1 MIQRRKEKI
10 LVIQLRQ
17 LGDILL
23 TTPILREIKLAEPQ
37 VELTF
42 LSHSMGKMVL
52 DGNPYVDR
60 HLIYSEKM
68 SLGEELKLIKAIRGL
83 KFDLVLDFMFNPK
96 SCVYVSLS
104 GAHRK
109 VSFESSRSMF
119 FDQLVP
125 RGGGAY
131 IVDEK
136 FRLLRA
142 IGVSPKSIA
151 LDLPW
156 DERHIAP
163 TMDFFDNSTLK
174 DSKLR
179 VVLSPTHRRA
189 HRRWPLELY
198 SALAHRL
205 IQSWG
210 ADIIWL
216 WGPGEEA
223 MIDEVIAMTK
233 LSTFK
238 APKTSFKELAALV
251 SNCDLFLGNSN
262 GPSHIAVAADIVSL
276 QFHGPT
282 LASSWSPMTSKHHA
296 IQSHDGT
303 MEGLSLEE
311 VWSELERMK
320 DFIFLEAEINRKVGL
335 KNSWNSPV
343 DDVR

>member
-1 MIQRRKEKI
+1 MNQRRKEKI

-23 TTPILREIKLAEPQ
+23 TTPVLREIKRARPE

-42 LSHSMGKMVL
+42 LSHSMGRMVL

-68 SLGEELKLIKAIRGL
+68 SLSDELNLIKEIRRL

-104 GAHRK
+104 GAGRK
-109 VSFESSRSMF
+109 VSFESSRSVF
-119 FDQLVP
+119 FDQVEP

-142 IGVSPKSIA
+142 IGISPKSIS

-156 DERHIAP
+156 DGAHLAP
-163 TMDFFDNSTLK
+163 TQQFLAEPALK
-174 DSKLR
+174 SSKLR
-179 VVLSPTHRRA
+179 VAFSPTHRRA

-198 SALAHRL
+198 SALAIRL

-216 WGPGEEA
+216 WGPGEETF
-223 MIDEVIAMTK
+223 IDDAISMTK
-233 LSTFK
+233 LPTSK
-238 APKTSFKELAALV
+238 APKTSFKELAALI

-262 GPSHIAVAADIVSL
+262 GPSHIAVASDVVSL

-282 LASSWSPMTSKHHA
+282 LASSWCPMTSKHHA
-296 IQSHDGT
+296 IQSHDRT
-303 MEGLSLEE
+303 MGGLSLEE
-311 VWSELERMK
+311 VWAELERMK
-320 DFIFLEAEINRKVGL
+320 DAIFLEAELKRKHGL
-335 KNSWNSPV
+335 KTSWKST
-343 DDVR
+343 REHF